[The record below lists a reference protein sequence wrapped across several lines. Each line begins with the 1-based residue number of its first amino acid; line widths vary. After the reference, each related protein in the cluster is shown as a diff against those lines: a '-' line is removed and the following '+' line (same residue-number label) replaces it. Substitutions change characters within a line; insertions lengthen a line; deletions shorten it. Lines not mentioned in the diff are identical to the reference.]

1 MFDTDK
7 FSDSEHTLD
16 AVQPNNN
23 MHINYQAHWMP
34 FQQTETLLKTHV

>member
-1 MFDTDK
+1 MVMFDTDK

-16 AVQPNNN
+16 SVQPNNN

-34 FQQTETLLKTHV
+34 FSANRN

>member
-1 MFDTDK
+1 MVMFDTDK

-23 MHINYQAHWMP
+23 MHI
-34 FQQTETLLKTHV
+34 